1 MKAEKLRF
9 VMVAYLIIQVAVF
22 IFVVFS
28 CKSRLEREELIKH
41 YGRREIREEKCDGKD
56 DNENGLLDE
65 GCILWSYEFTHY
77 PKLSSAKICSNK
89 NIVLLSCNIRYNFPL
104 TVYALKLNEGKVIW
118 KYNINDGNIPTDF
131 CLFWLP
137 LFGQPLEVSD
147 LNGDGKDE
155 VIVIY
160 RSETSDIS
168 EALNLLSLD
177 CDGNYYWTYK
187 EGEKLKGD
195 RYIIPPSVEDID
207 KDGKR
212 EVVIGKIKIFW
223 AYKPEETESKF
234 YFYFLDREGTPS
246 KIYSLSLKVYST
258 PFFKPLFGDIDGDGK
273 NEMIFASIEELGWFW
288 LMSKEDRLIKGKLYL
303 IDFQKDACEI
313 KYYDI
318 ELSNPFA
325 LGDINSDGKEEIII
339 PSGTNLYAI
348 DEKGNLLWNFNI
360 GYHISSQPVISDI
373 DSDGK
378 PEILFISRDG
388 KIKVLNGEGKL
399 ISEYEVW
406 KRDEIVE
413 VGASSLALVDIDFDG
428 KKEIIGWTDEVF
440 MIRNGVKVWNFIVGG
455 PKRDFEPPLVVND
468 DGDFKI
474 VVTFANRIY
483 TLKAGKVKK

>member
-9 VMVAYLIIQVAVF
+9 VMVAYLIIQVSVF

-56 DNENGLLDE
+56 DNKNGLIDE

-77 PKLSSAKICSNK
+77 PELSSPKICSNK

-104 TVYALKLNEGKVIW
+104 TVYALKLDKGKVIW
-118 KYNINDGNIPTDF
+118 KYNINDRSISPDF

-160 RSETSDIS
+160 RSETSDS
-168 EALNLLSLD
+168 SQALNLLSLD
-177 CDGNYYWTYK
+177 CGGNYYWTYK
-187 EGEKLKGD
+187 EEEKLIGGD
-195 RYIIPPSVEDID
+195 RIFFIPPSVEDID
-207 KDGKR
+207 KDGKS
-212 EVVIGKIKIFW
+212 EVVSGKIKIFW
-223 AYKPEETESKF
+223 GDEPEEIESKF
-234 YFYFLDREGTPS
+234 YFYFFDWEGILF
-246 KIYSLSLKVYST
+246 KIYSFSLKAFSI

-273 NEMIFASIEELGWFW
+273 KEMIFASSEEPGWFW
-288 LMSKEDRLIKGKLYL
+288 IMSKFKGKLYL
-303 IDFQKDACEI
+303 IDFEKNAGEI

-318 ELSNPFA
+318 ELYNPFA

-348 DEKGNLLWNFNI
+348 DEKGNLLWDFNI
-360 GYHISSQPVISDI
+360 GYHIASQPVISDI

-406 KRDEIVE
+406 KRDEKVML
-413 VGASSLALVDIDFDG
+413 GASSLALVDIDFDG
-428 KKEIIGWTDEVF
+428 RKEIIGWTDEVF
-440 MIRNGVKVWNFIVGG
+440 MIKNGVKVWNFIVGG
-455 PKRDFEPPLVVND
+455 PKKDFEPPLVVND

-483 TLKAGKVKK
+483 VLKAGKVKK